1 MSELLSV
8 IDCGTNTFNLLI
20 VESGKDGTFRK
31 IYNTRVSV
39 RLGEGTINQGY
50 IAPLPFQRGLA
61 AIESFVNELQRFKV
75 NTVLAFA
82 TSAIRDAKNGEE
94 FVRLVNEKHGI
105 NIQIIDGNREAG
117 LIAYGVMAAVKTKN
131 KRSLIMDIG
140 GGSTEFIIV
149 EKGKLLWK
157 HSFDLGAAR
166 LLERFKPS
174 ECLLPEEKEAMKAY
188 LKLKLEPL
196 IVEHS
201 SLPCTELIG
210 SSGAFDSIVEM
221 IHGELEG
228 EALVE
233 NKTEYQIDLKKYERI
248 SKRILASTLEERQRI
263 KGLVAM
269 RVDMIVISCLMID
282 FILQEFKLPQF
293 RVSTYSLKE
302 GAIVDHLQNKSLTFE
317 QH

>member
-20 VESGKDGTFRK
+20 VEPGQDVAFRK

-50 IAPLPFQRGLA
+50 IAPLPFQRGLS
-61 AIESFVNELQRFKV
+61 AIESFVNEIKRLKV

-105 NIQIIDGNREAG
+105 TIQIIDGNREAS
-117 LIAYGVMAAVKTKN
+117 LIAYGVMAAVKIKKN
-131 KRSLIMDIG
+131 RSLIMDIG

-149 EKGKLLWK
+149 ENGKVLWK

-166 LLERFKPS
+166 LMERFKPS
-174 ECLLPEEKEAMKAY
+174 ERLLQEEQDAIRAY

-196 IVEHS
+196 ILEHS

-210 SSGAFDSIVEM
+210 SSGAFDSVVEM

-233 NKTEYQIDLKKYERI
+233 TKTEYQIDLKKYERI
-248 SKRILASTLEERQRI
+248 SKRVVASTLEERQRI

-282 FILQEFKLPQF
+282 FILQEFKLREF

-302 GAIVDHLQNKSLTFE
+302 GALVDHLQNKSLTFD
-317 QH
+317 QQ

>member
-1 MSELLSV
+1 MSERLAV

-20 VESGKDGTFRK
+20 VEPGQGSTFRK
-31 IYNTRVSV
+31 VYNTRVAV

-50 IAPLPFQRGLA
+50 IAPLPFQRGLS
-61 AIESFVNELQRFKV
+61 AIESFVNEIKRYEV
-75 NTVLAFA
+75 NTCFAYA
-82 TSAIRDAKNGEE
+82 TSAIRDAKNGDE

-105 NIQIIDGNREAG
+105 RIQIIDGNHEAR
-117 LIAYGVMAAVKTKN
+117 LIAIGVMAAVKMQD

-140 GGSTEFIIV
+140 GGSTEFIII
-149 EKGKLLWK
+149 EKGKMLWK

-174 ECLLPEEKEAMKAY
+174 ERIQDDELEAIKAY

-221 IHGELEG
+221 IHGELGG
-228 EALVE
+228 EALLE
-233 NKTEYQIDLKKYERI
+233 NKTEYRIDPEKYKRI
-248 SKRILASTLEERQRI
+248 SKRVIASTLAERQHIR
-263 KGLVAM
+263 GLVAM

-282 FILQEFKLPQF
+282 FIINEFKLPAF

-302 GAIVDHLQNKSLTFE
+302 GALVDHLQNKSRTFDK
-317 QH
+317 Q

>member
-1 MSELLSV
+1 MSEFLSV

-20 VESGKDGTFRK
+20 VEPGKGGDFRK

-61 AIESFVNELQRFKV
+61 AIESFMSEIKRYKV
-75 NTVLAFA
+75 STVLAFA
-82 TSAIRDAKNGEE
+82 TSAIRDATNGDE
-94 FVRLVNEKHGI
+94 FVRLVYEKHGI
-105 NIQIIDGNREAG
+105 KIQIIDGNREAS
-117 LIAYGVMAAVKTKN
+117 LIAYGVMAAVNTKN

-140 GGSTEFIIV
+140 GGSTEFIII
-149 EKGKLLWK
+149 EKEKLLWK

-174 ECLLPEEKEAMKAY
+174 EPLLPEELEAIRAY

-201 SLPCTELIG
+201 SLPCSELIG
-210 SSGAFDSIVEM
+210 SSGAFDSVVEM

-228 EALVE
+228 EAFVE
-233 NKTEYQIDLKKYERI
+233 NKTEYRIDLNNYERI
-248 SKRILASTLEERQRI
+248 SKRVAASTLEERRHI

-282 FILQEFKLPQF
+282 FILQELKLPEF

-302 GAIVDHLQNKSLTFE
+302 GALVDYLQNKSLTFE
-317 QH
+317 QQ